1 MTKLVFWHGWGMS
14 PDVWTDFMK
23 DLREV
28 LPGDTVY
35 EAVPL
40 PGYAGTGLPDG
51 DSLSSWAD
59 ALMEGMPEP
68 IVLCGWS
75 MGAVLALSAACR
87 YPERIERLVLFGAT
101 PCFVE
106 RHGWQAGMSQES
118 ARHFRDGVRADPV
131 ATLRRFV
138 ALFNRQDKQARA
150 IVRRLSGLDI
160 PPSPVLDAGLDFLDR
175 ADFRSLVPHIRQKVL
190 LVHGENDP
198 LMPPDAALWLA
209 ENLPDAALEILPDVA
224 HAPFLSDSR
233 QCARFVGAFLGD

>member
-59 ALMEGMPEP
+59 ALMESMSEP
-68 IVLCGWS
+68 IVLSGWS

-87 YPERIERLVLFGAT
+87 YPERIERLV
-101 PCFVE
+101 
-106 RHGWQAGMSQES
+106 SQES

-209 ENLPDAALEILPDVA
+209 ENLPDATLEILPDVA

>member
-87 YPERIERLVLFGAT
+87 
-101 PCFVE
+101 
-106 RHGWQAGMSQES
+106 
-118 ARHFRDGVRADPV
+118 
-131 ATLRRFV
+131 
-138 ALFNRQDKQARA
+138 
-150 IVRRLSGLDI
+150 
-160 PPSPVLDAGLDFLDR
+160 
-175 ADFRSLVPHIRQKVL
+175 
-190 LVHGENDP
+190 
-198 LMPPDAALWLA
+198 
-209 ENLPDAALEILPDVA
+209 
-224 HAPFLSDSR
+224 
-233 QCARFVGAFLGD
+233 